1 MKVRFDSNHF
11 KKNYVIIGVFTSN
24 LANLLLRKIN

>member
-1 MKVRFDSNHF
+1 MKVRFDSNHL
-11 KKNYVIIGVFTSN
+11 KNYVIIGVFTSN